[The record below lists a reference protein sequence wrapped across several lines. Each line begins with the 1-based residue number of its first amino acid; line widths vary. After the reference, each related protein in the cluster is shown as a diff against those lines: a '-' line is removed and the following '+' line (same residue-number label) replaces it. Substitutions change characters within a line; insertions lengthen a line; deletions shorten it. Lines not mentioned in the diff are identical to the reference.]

1 MSNGES
7 SYRRY
12 VSGDDEGIVEIIRD
26 YKDGLI
32 FYLNSILKNIEAAEE
47 VCENTFVKIAVNK
60 PRFRENSSFRTWL
73 YAIGRNSAF
82 DYLKKHGAHK
92 NISIDECGEISAD
105 EETLENSYIKEERRI
120 AVHRALRQ
128 LKAEYAQVLWLT
140 YFEELSNKETAKIM
154 RKTEHAITT
163 LCYRARIAMKQI
175 LEKEG
180 FEYEEL

>member
-32 FYLNSILKNIEAAEE
+32 FYLNSIVKNIETAEE
-47 VCENTFVKIAVNK
+47 ICEDTFVKIAVKK
-60 PRFRENSSFRTWL
+60 PHFKGNSSFKTFL
-73 YAIGRNSAF
+73 YAIGRNCAF
-82 DYLKKHGAHK
+82 DYLKKHSRNE
-92 NISIDECGEISAD
+92 NISIDDCGEISSN
-105 EETLENSYIKEERRI
+105 EETFENSYIKEERRI
-120 AVHRALRQ
+120 AVHRALQQ

-140 YFEELSNKETAKIM
+140 YFEELSNRETAKIM
-154 RKTEHAITT
+154 HKTEHAVTT
-163 LCYRARIAMKQI
+163 LCYRARLAMKQI